1 MEQSEKIKISSDFFF
16 TKILFIAILVMLLL
30 LLTDYKRTEISTLI
44 EYSVIFIVL
53 SLLLFYLFTR
63 PAIYYDN
70 KNLYIIKG
78 TKLNIEIPLQKIQSI
93 NFSVMGFGQGGY
105 SYRIKYF
112 NIDNEI
118 KAQRIFSS
126 FFANPISKFI
136 SCTKKQNSKVKI
148 TNWSF
153 GINEFFE

>member
-1 MEQSEKIKISSDFFF
+1 MEQSEKIKISSNFFF
-16 TKILFIAILVMLLL
+16 TKILFVVVLFILLL
-30 LLTDYKRTEISTLI
+30 LLTDYKRTETSILI

-53 SLLLFYLFTR
+53 SLLLFYLYTR

-93 NFSVMGFGQGGY
+93 NFSVIGFGQGGY

-112 NIDNEI
+112 NVDNQI
-118 KAQRIFSS
+118 KSQRIFPS

-136 SCTKKQNSKVKI
+136 SCTKKQNSKVII